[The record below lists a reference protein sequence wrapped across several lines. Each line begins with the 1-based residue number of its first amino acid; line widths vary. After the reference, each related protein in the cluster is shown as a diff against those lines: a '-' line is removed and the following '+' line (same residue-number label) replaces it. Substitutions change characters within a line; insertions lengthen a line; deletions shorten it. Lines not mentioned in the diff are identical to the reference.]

1 MQIHAF
7 TKMGS
12 KESAQIKEVQRRK
25 MTPKNKKSKK
35 DCFCWDLNLSL
46 GYFAPYYYTEK
57 RYVYTEYGVY
67 TAYIHC
73 IIPIN
78 F

>member
-46 GYFAPYYYTEK
+46 GCPIRNTVLHSVVQAYFQSSGLP
-57 RYVYTEYGVY
+57 
-67 TAYIHC
+67 
-73 IIPIN
+73 
-78 F
+78 